1 MKKKIIYTAIFLLL
15 NSSYALS
22 QSPGGVSTGVS
33 LWFRADSGTN
43 CNSNTCIIDGWR
55 NHLGAGNDASQPN
68 AIFQPE
74 FFSSTPELNFNPAIH
89 YSGSQRLAIEDLNYT
104 AQNLTQ
110 VYTWIVFKTTFN
122 TGSSSSNW
130 AFLDFDRSEFFNIYA
145 QPDNGTIGWSFEAN
159 GIKDNDGTSVTNNGF
174 AYIAN
179 AGYDRSLVND
189 TTIRV
194 NGDLEIS
201 TNRTATN
208 LNLGDTIVRYGFIG
222 DGSEATSFN
231 GAANNI
237 GYNGE
242 IAEVILYTNQELSL
256 TNKQQIESYL
266 AIKYGITLR
275 TNDGGVNGDYLHS
288 STRTIWDAS
297 SDSGAFHNEVF
308 AIARDDDS
316 DLHQRQSKSVLAN
329 NGLTAYHGSGY
340 SGTFPS
346 ANNANSNDMRND
358 QLLFF
363 GHNNDSLSI
372 AGTTTPSPFGVN
384 YCEESMARIY
394 KVVDTGSVGTVTL
407 VFNPALFTSL
417 VSGTSYSITVS
428 NNTAFSSLATSAPL
442 VEAPSGMF
450 YAEID
455 LPNDQ
460 SSYFRIVKGDGT
472 RNDTSVTPICYS
484 YIIG

>member
-1 MKKKIIYTAIFLLL
+1 VKLLLLFLLSFVST
-15 NSSYALS
+15 SSA
-22 QSPGGVSTGVS
+22 QSPGGVSAGAT
-33 LWFRADSGTN
+33 LWYRADSGTN
-43 CNSNTCIIDGWR
+43 CDSNTCAIDDWR
-55 NHLGAGNDASQPN
+55 EHLGTGRNASQP
-68 AIFQPE
+68 ITTVQPE
-74 FFSSTPELNFNPAIH
+74 FFSATPELNFNPAIK
-89 YSGSQRLAIEDLNYT
+89 YSGSQRLAIEDLSFT
-104 AQNLTQ
+104 DQNLTH
-110 VYTWIVFKTTFN
+110 VYTWIVFKTDDK
-122 TGSSSSNW
+122 TGNANSSW
-130 AFLDFDRSEFFNIYA
+130 AFIDFDRSEFFNMYA
-145 QPDNGTIGWSFEAN
+145 QPNSGTIGWSYESN
-159 GIKDNDGTSVTNNGF
+159 GASNSDGTSVVNDDQV
-174 AYIAN
+174 YIAN
-179 AGYDRSLVND
+179 AGYDSNIIND

-194 NGDLEIS
+194 NGDLEVS
-201 TNRTATN
+201 SDEKATN
-208 LNLGDTIVRYGFIG
+208 SNLGETRTRFGFIG
-222 DGSEATSFN
+222 EGSEATTYN
-231 GAANNI
+231 GEANDR
-237 GYNGE
+237 GYDGE
-242 IAEVILYTNQELSL
+242 IAEIILYTNEQLLL

-316 DLHQRQSKSVLAN
+316 DLHQRQSKSILAP

-372 AGTTTPSPFGVN
+372 AGSTTPSPFGVN
-384 YCEESMARIY
+384 YCEQSMARIY
-394 KVVDTGSVGTVTL
+394 KIVDTGSVGTVTL

-417 VSGTSYSITVS
+417 VSGTSYSVAVS
-428 NNTAFSSLATSAPL
+428 NNTEFSSFATSAPL

-460 SSYFRIVKGDGT
+460 SSYFRIVQGGGT
-472 RNDTSVTPICYS
+472 RNDASVTPICYS